1 MTRLT
6 AKDFAPELLE
16 LYDFYAHGL
25 IDRREFLNRAS
36 RYAVGTLGAASIL
49 AALSPDYALAQQVS
63 FTDPDIHAQY
73 VPTPRPKAM
82 ARCGPTWHGRP
93 RPAGRCPAW
102 WSSHENRGLN
112 PYIEDVARRLA
123 KAGLHGAGA

>member
-25 IDRREFLNRAS
+25 IDRREFLSRAS

-49 AALSPDYALAQQVS
+49 AALSPDYALAEQVS
-63 FTDPDIHAQY
+63 FTDPDIHAEYLTYPSPQ
-73 VPTPRPKAM
+73 
-82 ARCGPTWHGRP
+82 
-93 RPAGRCPAW
+93 
-102 WSSHENRGLN
+102 GLSL
-112 PYIEDVARRLA
+112 I
-123 KAGLHGAGA
+123 H